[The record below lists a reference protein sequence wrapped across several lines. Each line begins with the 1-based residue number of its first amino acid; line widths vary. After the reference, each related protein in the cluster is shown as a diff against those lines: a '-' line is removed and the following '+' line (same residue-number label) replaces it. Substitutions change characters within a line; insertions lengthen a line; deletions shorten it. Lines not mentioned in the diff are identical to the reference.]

1 MKHNK
6 EVLKSQIESRKREK
20 RPSGEA
26 RNSIMNYFRPS
37 QNKSPNVF
45 DDRHGKEEVHDLEI
59 IIEENDQG
67 DNFHLQVEDACQ
79 QIEMNISSESQDKL
93 DDPSDTC
100 RGSGSGYEPP
110 RSFEDDLIN
119 DLLPEQ
125 DSGVWSPSSSP
136 VSIKTLVDN
145 PPSKEDVDKFDVR
158 NAMQKAMIKYGL
170 SGNSR
175 DEHECK
181 SQLNVSNFSV
191 PRQSLIVAPVEKNN
205 KNESIED
212 LFADS
217 INLEDINF
225 SDNANNDNEDKAK
238 PINIDS
244 QFDLGSPILE
254 VQEDNIVTGI
264 QESKEINDG
273 GANNVTSQFDLGS
286 PILEEQ
292 QEEALKVDKLSVFD
306 IESPGFQV
314 QSEKSDREVA
324 TRKENNE
331 AAMAEF
337 EFGSPVMDEDEKLSF
352 DNNSPAIID
361 EPEKFR
367 PPSHTS
373 TPIVSVSSSLRKS
386 TIRKHVEDVPVRDS
400 EVLKNVT
407 AAAGN
412 ANESED
418 MFGDGSDDYLFE
430 GLDTLPKINSEKSMF
445 SATQIIGMMN
455 TPDKKTSAPRKKLS
469 LVFNDDDEDD
479 NKENHS
485 SSHQTTSQF
494 QSQDVQN
501 SLTSADRDESS
512 KVSSLLL
519 EGHHNLDGRNVSSE
533 RDRVANE
540 GSVIVCPSC
549 NVQLPPAEDIN
560 DHLDLCLNA
569 EVIHELTGLGS
580 PAAVSPPSSPL
591 VRRGRAQVAAL
602 PSQTCR
608 ASPDTAADQPEYSED
623 ESIRRR
629 VKKTNNASNASSSED
644 EPIRSRVKKTNIA
657 SNVSS
662 SDDEPIRSRVKKK
675 GLGRQFIDTQVEL
688 SGESGSEDE
697 AVASQDGY
705 DQSFVDDATQDDD
718 AAIYLR
724 SVRSPVF
731 RKPESR
737 ALPPITDDIFSQQ
750 VDNSDDYYEEDS
762 FCVGDSMVE
771 NDSHYDTLDILE
783 QRAEMNKYSKDKQH
797 KLQPSALQTKGK
809 RKRIIVHS
817 SDEDTFSADKSKEH
831 SPIVSEIKRKRV
843 LDSVLTSDD
852 ETVNTS
858 TRLERSEDGG
868 RNDVSDVDFLSE
880 STIESKK
887 LTVIVSNSE
896 VNKSQEVISSLRHL
910 HGLRVMMDRLDLVTF
925 VTGRDSA
932 VVRMSEAD
940 FSLGTNKDKLVKRLK
955 DIRECY
961 SDVTIVVEWERVRPG
976 ERPRAQARTKLQDLI
991 QAQVVAAGLRL
1002 LFSSSQ
1008 LDTAEA
1014 VAGLV
1019 TASELPLPRAKFTEW
1034 QQQMVA
1040 WLRQMPGVGLGS
1052 AYFLAVT
1059 FTSLRDLASSS
1070 ADVLTRRG
1078 VSKSLSE
1085 KLVIF
1090 FSKPFQS
1097 AQTDA
1102 APL

>member
-1 MKHNK
+1 M
-6 EVLKSQIESRKREK
+6 
-20 RPSGEA
+20 
-26 RNSIMNYFRPS
+26 
-37 QNKSPNVF
+37 
-45 DDRHGKEEVHDLEI
+45 EI

-67 DNFHLQVEDACQ
+67 DNFHPQIEDACQ
-79 QIEMNISSESQDKL
+79 QIEMNISSERQEKPNSNA
-93 DDPSDTC
+93 TC
-100 RGSGSGYEPP
+100 RGSGRSYEPP
-110 RSFEDDLIN
+110 RSFEDDLID

-136 VSIKTLVDN
+136 VSIKTLMDN
-145 PPSKEDVDKFDVR
+145 PPSQEDVEKFDVR
-158 NAMQKAMIKYGL
+158 KAMQKAMIKYGL
-170 SGNSR
+170 SGNSH
-175 DEHECK
+175 DEHKCK
-181 SQLNVSNFSV
+181 GQLNVSNLSV
-191 PRQSLIVAPVEKNN
+191 PRQSLIVAPVDKSN

-217 INLEDINF
+217 INLEDINC
-225 SDNANNDNEDKAK
+225 SYDSNNDKEDKAK
-238 PINIDS
+238 RINIDS

-254 VQEDNIVTGI
+254 VQEDKLVTGI
-264 QESKEINDG
+264 QERNKINYG
-273 GANNVTSQFDLGS
+273 GANNITSQFDLGS

-292 QEEALKVDKLSVFD
+292 QEEAQKVDKSAVFD
-306 IESPGFQV
+306 FGSPGFQE
-314 QSEKSDREVA
+314 QSENSDREVVI
-324 TRKENNE
+324 RKENNE
-331 AAMAEF
+331 AVMAEF
-337 EFGSPVMDEDEKLSF
+337 ELGSPVMDEDGKLSF

-386 TIRKHVEDVPVRDS
+386 TFRKQVEDVRDT

-412 ANESED
+412 ADESED
-418 MFGDGSDDYLFE
+418 MFGDGSDDYIFE

-455 TPDKKTSAPRKKLS
+455 TPDKKTPVPKKKLS
-469 LVFNDDDEDD
+469 LVFNDDDEDA

-485 SSHQTTSQF
+485 SSNQTTSQS

-501 SLTSADRDESS
+501 SFNSADRDESS

-519 EGHHNLDGRNVSSE
+519 EGHHNLDGRNISSSE
-533 RDRVANE
+533 NEEVLANG
-540 GSVIVCPSC
+540 GSAIVCPSC

-569 EVIHELTGLGS
+569 DVIHELTGHGS
-580 PAAVSPPSSPL
+580 LPAVSPPSSPL
-591 VRRGRAQVAAL
+591 VGRGRTQAAAL

-608 ASPDTAADQPEYSED
+608 GSPDTAADQPESSDD

-629 VKKTNNASNASSSED
+629 VKKKNNAN
-644 EPIRSRVKKTNIA
+644 
-657 SNVSS
+657 NVSS
-662 SDDEPIRSRVKKK
+662 SDDEPIRSRVKKKK

-718 AAIYLR
+718 AAVYLR

-783 QRAEMNKYSKDKQH
+783 QRAEMKKYRRSEQHNKEENSHQ
-797 KLQPSALQTKGK
+797 SKGK

-817 SDEDTFSADKSKEH
+817 SDEDTFSADKSKD

-858 TRLERSEDGG
+858 KRLERSEDGG
-868 RNDVSDVDFLSE
+868 HNDVSDVDFLSE

-1070 ADVLTRRG
+1070 VDVLTRRG